1 MEHDCV
7 MNVKSTFIW
16 IMGAGLIVLGLL
28 VDGYAPCRVSAQP
41 QTGLMAVPVERI
53 GMMPFLKG
61 RHGSEIG
68 ETLDCPLSELY
79 FNPERLSRDS
89 DRSLTR
95 YVHEALQKRHGERVI
110 PLEKVLEAYN
120 GISKD
125 EATDTLRS
133 LAKKLGEALE
143 ANVMV
148 AGTVWRY
155 EERSGSAVGAIS
167 PASVAFVVY
176 LIDVA
181 SGKILWKGNFN
192 ETQRSLSENVLDTW
206 AFIKKGAKWLSA
218 DELARYGV
226 REVFKKFPL

>member
-1 MEHDCV
+1 
-7 MNVKSTFIW
+7 
-16 IMGAGLIVLGLL
+16 MGAALIVLGLL
-28 VDGYAPCRVSAQP
+28 VDGHAPCPVSAEP
-41 QTGLMAVPVERI
+41 QTGLVTVRVERI
-53 GMMPFLKG
+53 GVMPFLKG
-61 RHGSEIG
+61 RHGSPVG
-68 ETLDCPLSELY
+68 ETPDCPLSQLY
-79 FNPERLSRDS
+79 FNPERLSGDS

-95 YVHEALQKRHGERVI
+95 YVHEALQKRHGEKVTS
-110 PLEKVLEAYN
+110 LEKALEAY
-120 GISKD
+120 GKISKD
-125 EATDTLRS
+125 EAKDTLRT
-133 LAKKLGEALE
+133 LAVKLGESLE
-143 ANVMV
+143 ANLMV

-155 EERSGSAVGAIS
+155 EERSGGPVGAFS

-192 ETQRSLSENVLDTW
+192 ETQRSLSENVLDSW

>member
-1 MEHDCV
+1 

-16 IMGAGLIVLGLL
+16 VMGAALIVLGLL
-28 VDGYAPCRVSAQP
+28 VDGYAPCRVAAQP
-41 QTGLMAVPVERI
+41 QTGLLAVRVERI
-53 GMMPFLKG
+53 GVMRFLKG

-68 ETLDCPLSELY
+68 ETPDCPLSQLY

-95 YVHEALQKRHGERVI
+95 YVHEALQKRHGEKAAS
-110 PLEKVLEAYN
+110 LEKALEAY
-120 GISKD
+120 GKISKD
-125 EATDTLRS
+125 EAKDTLRT
-133 LAKKLGEALE
+133 LAVKLGESLE
-143 ANVMV
+143 ANLMV

-155 EERSGSAVGAIS
+155 QERSGSAVGAIS
-167 PASVAFVVY
+167 PSSVAFVVY

>member
-1 MEHDCV
+1 MK
-7 MNVKSTFIW
+7 VKSTIIW
-16 IMGAGLIVLGLL
+16 VMGVGLIVLGLL
-28 VDGYAPCRVSAQP
+28 VDGYAPCWVSAQP
-41 QTGLMAVPVERI
+41 QTGLMAVRVERI
-53 GMMPFLKG
+53 GVMPFLKG

-68 ETLDCPLSELY
+68 ETLDCPLSQLY
-79 FNPERLSRDS
+79 FNPERLSKDS
-89 DRSLTR
+89 NRSLTR
-95 YVHEALQKRHGERVI
+95 YVHEALQKRHGDKVTS
-110 PLEKVLEAYN
+110 LEKALEAY
-120 GISKD
+120 GKISKD
-125 EATDTLRS
+125 EAKDTLRT
-133 LAKKLGEALE
+133 LAVKLGESLE
-143 ANVMV
+143 ANLMV

-155 EERSGSAVGAIS
+155 EERSGGPVGAFS
-167 PASVAFVVY
+167 PASVAFAVF

>member
-1 MEHDCV
+1 
-7 MNVKSTFIW
+7 
-16 IMGAGLIVLGLL
+16 MGAALIVLGLL
-28 VDGYAPCRVSAQP
+28 VDGYAPCWVTAQP
-41 QTGLMAVPVERI
+41 QTSLMAVRVERI

-68 ETLDCPLSELY
+68 DTLDCPLSQLY

-95 YVHEALQKRHGERVI
+95 YVHEALQKRHGDKVTS
-110 PLEKVLEAYN
+110 LENALEAY
-120 GISKD
+120 GKISKD
-125 EATDTLRS
+125 EPKDTLRT
-133 LAKKLGEALE
+133 LAVKLGEALE
-143 ANVMV
+143 SNVMV
-148 AGTVWRY
+148 GGTVWRF
-155 EERSGSAVGAIS
+155 EDRSGSAVGSFS

-206 AFIKKGAKWLSA
+206 AFFKKGAKWLSA

>member
-1 MEHDCV
+1 M
-7 MNVKSTFIW
+7 
-16 IMGAGLIVLGLL
+16 
-28 VDGYAPCRVSAQP
+28 
-41 QTGLMAVPVERI
+41 
-53 GMMPFLKG
+53 
-61 RHGSEIG
+61 
-68 ETLDCPLSELY
+68 
-79 FNPERLSRDS
+79 
-89 DRSLTR
+89 
-95 YVHEALQKRHGERVI
+95 
-110 PLEKVLEAYN
+110 LEAYN

-125 EATDTLRS
+125 EATDTLRT
-133 LAKKLGEALE
+133 LAVKLGESLA
-143 ANVMV
+143 ANLMV

-155 EERSGSAVGAIS
+155 EERSGGPVGAFS

-181 SGKILWKGNFN
+181 SGKIFWKGNFN

>member
-1 MEHDCV
+1 

-16 IMGAGLIVLGLL
+16 IMGVALIVLGLL
-28 VDGYAPCRVSAQP
+28 EDGYAPCRVSAQS
-41 QTGLMAVPVERI
+41 QTGLTTVRVERI
-53 GMMPFLKG
+53 GVVPFLKG

-68 ETLDCPLSELY
+68 ETLECPLSQLY

-95 YVHEALQKRHGERVI
+95 YVHEALQKRHGEKVTS
-110 PLEKVLEAYN
+110 LEKALEAY
-120 GISKD
+120 GKISKD
-125 EATDTLRS
+125 EAKDTLRT
-133 LAKKLGEALE
+133 LAVKLGESLE
-143 ANVMV
+143 ANLMV

-155 EERSGSAVGAIS
+155 EERSGGPVGAFS
-167 PASVAFVVY
+167 PASVAFAVF